1 MISLGAARDLKFDDV
16 VAHQGPIRNL
26 SLVATIS
33 TSVLFEFPD
42 DVLC

>member
-1 MISLGAARDLKFDDV
+1 MISLGETRDLKIDDV

-26 SLVATIS
+26 SLVASIA
-33 TSVLFEFPD
+33 TSVLFEFLN

>member
-16 VAHQGPIRNL
+16 VAHQDPIRNL